1 MSCHIVLFGGD
12 LMDASTGLGQRK
24 QTNANQQQGEE
35 HKAME
40 VAAADRPSIGSD
52 QRHPAFT
59 VEWISLILTEQTEMS
74 QVIRNHG
81 SKQ

>member
-52 QRHPAFT
+52 QRHRAFT